1 VPPKSNTV
9 VIPAEATHENVS
21 MTIIDTNLDQDV
33 KPTRTSSRSMAG
45 RDSGGGHGGN
55 GDRDDGTMAGGG
67 GGASGA
73 AAHSGSLDGLL
84 ADGKAV
90 DGGAEAAN
98 EEQLLASREGR
109 LLMQKRQER
118 PDVIIL
124 MYAVDRPETWW
135 RIDTVWLPL
144 IKLLRLNV
152 RRERPGGVGL
162 GLGLGAPQRKT
173 GKARGC

>member
-1 VPPKSNTV
+1 MVPPKSNTV

-33 KPTRTSSRSMAG
+33 KPTRMSSRTMAG

-55 GDRDDGTMAGGG
+55 GGNGDGTMAGGG
-67 GGASGA
+67 GGGGGA

-84 ADGKAV
+84 ADGRAV

-152 RRERPGGVGL
+152 RRERPEVVRL
-162 GLGLGAPQRKT
+162 
-173 GKARGC
+173 